1 MVFNN
6 TVAKDCL
13 LLILG
18 AGLYTLA
25 APPYEWASAAWVAL
39 APLFLVIRGKTPR
52 GAFLAGLAY
61 GVLFCAGIAYWVY
74 LAVAA
79 YFPFPFP
86 LDLLFTLLS
95 YSFFVGSYTGL
106 AAAFSCVLM
115 RGGCPILGSLGV
127 PALWVMGEFARSSLF
142 SGFSWELLGYTQYRH
157 LPLIQIADLTGVYGV
172 SFLLAISGYV
182 VAEMWRWGKVKSQK
196 SKVKS
201 QKLKGDL
208 ELGTRN
214 PKPETWNSELRTR
227 NPKPETRNSKLCNP
241 QSALVP
247 FPWTALGV
255 FAASLVIILSYGAFR
270 LSESASLPT
279 TPPVRLALVQ
289 GQVPPAQRWK
299 RVHYANTLFR
309 YATLTRRGIGQAHP
323 DLIVWPEFAVGF
335 YLDREPPLR
344 GQLGQFTKAMNAA
357 LLLGAPR
364 VENTETGERYY
375 NSAYLLAPGGTLLD
389 VYDKVRLLPFAE
401 YRPLALPSLV
411 PHNAEHPSDFTAGS
425 RSTVFSLPQG
435 NFGVLI
441 CYEATYPYLAR
452 RLVRNGAQFFVNLSN
467 DTWLAGEAAAAQHFS
482 MTVFRAV
489 ENRRALARV
498 ATAGI
503 TGFVDPFGRV
513 SQLSDATENV
523 VIGDILPR
531 HQLSVYTRYGDWFVV
546 SCGAW
551 ALVALFLAHRARQ
564 RTSTGVDNAQGVQSA
579 SPSLFFV
586 ARHPG
591 QERQEAVTEKAS

>member
-6 TVAKDCL
+6 TVSKDCL

-39 APLFLVIRGKTPR
+39 APLFLVIRDKTPR
-52 GAFLAGLAY
+52 GAFLAGLVY

-115 RGGCPILGSLGV
+115 RGGCPILGYLGV
-127 PALWVMGEFARSSLF
+127 PALWVVGEFARSSLF
-142 SGFSWELLGYTQYRH
+142 SGFSWELLGYTQYRY

-172 SFLLAISGYV
+172 SFLLALSGYV
-182 VAEMWRWGKVKSQK
+182 VAEMWRWGKVKRQK
-196 SKVKS
+196 AKVKR
-201 QKLKGDL
+201 QKYEEPGDL
-208 ELGTRN
+208 GIETGSSSVLSSLKPQASSLGA
-214 PKPETWNSELRTR
+214 PDLGHRT
-227 NPKPETRNSKLCNP
+227 
-241 QSALVP
+241 
-247 FPWTALGV
+247 PWTALGV

-279 TPPVRLALVQ
+279 TPSVRLALVQ

-309 YATLTRRGIGQAHP
+309 YATLTRRGIGQTHP

-531 HQLSVYTRYGDWFVV
+531 QQLSVYTRYGDWFVV

-564 RTSTGVDNAQGVQSA
+564 RTSTGVDNTQGVQSDA
-579 SPSLFFV
+579 PSLFFV

-591 QERQEAVTEKAS
+591 QERQEAVTEKASCP

>member
-6 TVAKDCL
+6 TVSKDCL

-39 APLFLVIRGKTPR
+39 APLFFVIRGKTPR
-52 GAFLAGLAY
+52 GAFLAGLVY

-79 YFPFPFP
+79 YFSFPFP
-86 LDLLFTLLS
+86 LDLFFTLLS

-115 RGGCPILGSLGV
+115 RGGCPILGYLGV
-127 PALWVMGEFARSSLF
+127 PALWVVGEFARSSLF
-142 SGFSWELLGYTQYRH
+142 SGFSWELLGYTHYRH

-172 SFLLAISGYV
+172 SFLLALSGYV
-182 VAEMWRWGKVKSQK
+182 VAEMWNWGQIRM
-196 SKVKS
+196 
-201 QKLKGDL
+201 
-208 ELGTRN
+208 RN
-214 PKPETWNSELRTR
+214 ADCGLRR
-227 NPKPETRNSKLCNP
+227 FEVRVSSFESPFSNP
-241 QSALVP
+241 QSAFVP
-247 FPWTALGV
+247 LPWSAL
-255 FAASLVIILSYGAFR
+255 ACLTLSVLSVLGYGTFR
-270 LSESASLPT
+270 LSESDALPT
-279 TPPVRLALVQ
+279 TPAVRLALVQ
-289 GQVPPAQRWK
+289 GKVPPAQRWK

-309 YATLTRRGIGQAHP
+309 YANLTRQGIAKAHP

-425 RSTVFSLPQG
+425 RLTVFSLPQG

-489 ENRRALARV
+489 ENRRAFARV

-523 VIGDILPR
+523 VIGDIVPR
-531 HQLSVYTRYGDWFVV
+531 QQLSVYTRYGDWFVV

-564 RTSTGVDNAQGVQSA
+564 RTSTGVDNAQGVQSD

-591 QERQEAVTEKAS
+591 QERQEAVTEKASRP

>member
-1 MVFNN
+1 MVCNN
-6 TVAKDCL
+6 RVFKDCL
-13 LLILG
+13 LLLLG
-18 AGLYTLA
+18 ASLYTLA

-39 APLFLVIRGKTPR
+39 APLFLVIREKTPR
-52 GAFLAGLAY
+52 GAFLAGLVY

-86 LDLLFTLLS
+86 LDLVFTLLS

-115 RGGCPILGSLGV
+115 RGGRPLLSYLFGSLGV
-127 PALWVMGEFARSSLF
+127 PALWVVGEFARSSLF
-142 SGFSWELLGYTQYRH
+142 SGFSWELLGYTQYRY

-172 SFLLAISGYV
+172 SFLLALSGYV
-182 VAEMWRWGKVKSQK
+182 VAEMWHYQQIKRQKAKGKRQK
-196 SKVKS
+196 SKE
-201 QKLKGDL
+201 DREL
-208 ELGTRN
+208 ET
-214 PKPETWNSELRTR
+214 
-227 NPKPETRNSKLCNP
+227 P
-241 QSALVP
+241 QSAMVP
-247 FPWTALGV
+247 LPWLALGL
-255 FAASLVIILSYGAFR
+255 FTTSLVVTLSYGTFR
-270 LSESASLPT
+270 LSESASPPT

-309 YATLTRRGIGQAHP
+309 YATLTRRGIGHAHP

-364 VENTETGERYY
+364 VEHSETGERYY

-551 ALVALFLAHRARQ
+551 ALMALCLAHRARQ
-564 RTSTGVDNAQGVQSA
+564 RTSTGVDNAQDAQSD

-586 ARHPG
+586 AGHPR
-591 QERQEAVTEKAS
+591 QERQEAVTEKAR

>member
-6 TVAKDCL
+6 GVFKDCL

-18 AGLYTLA
+18 ACLYTLA

-39 APLFLVIRGKTPR
+39 TPLFLVIRGKTPR
-52 GAFLAGLAY
+52 GAFLAGLVY
-61 GVLFCAGIAYWVY
+61 GVLFCAGIAFWVY
-74 LAVAA
+74 FAVAA

-86 LDLLFTLLS
+86 LDLVFTLLS

-115 RGGCPILGSLGV
+115 RGARPILGCLGV
-127 PALWVMGEFARSSLF
+127 PALWVVGEFARSSLF

-172 SFLLAISGYV
+172 SFLLALSGYV
-182 VAEMWRWGKVKSQK
+182 VAEMWHYRQITRQK
-196 SKVKS
+196 Y
-201 QKLKGDL
+201 
-208 ELGTRN
+208 E
-214 PKPETWNSELRTR
+214 
-227 NPKPETRNSKLCNP
+227 ETRDLGLETSSSSVFSSRK
-241 QSALVP
+241 SLVSSLKSLVSSLGEP
-247 FPWTALGV
+247 NAGLRPPWLALGLL
-255 FAASLVIILSYGAFR
+255 AISLIVTLSYGAFR
-270 LSESASLPT
+270 LSESASPPT
-279 TPPVRLALVQ
+279 TPPIRLALVQ

-309 YATLTRRGIGQAHP
+309 YATLTRRGIGHAHP

-411 PHNAEHPSDFTAGS
+411 PHNDEHPSDFTAGS

-452 RLVRNGAQFFVNLSN
+452 RLARNGAQFFVNLSN

-523 VIGDILPR
+523 VIGDMLPR
-531 HQLSVYTRYGDWFVV
+531 QQLSLYTRYGDWFVV

-564 RTSTGVDNAQGVQSA
+564 RTSPRIDD
-579 SPSLFFV
+579 PPLLFV
-586 ARHPG
+586 ARHPE
-591 QERQEAVTEKAS
+591 QERQETETEKAN